1 MAFIIKEIK
10 RIEKI
15 LQVNSD
21 EAMNMQEAINLV
33 TNKNNSCRVIEIN
46 NYVDYKPI
54 SESDES
60 NE

>member
-21 EAMNMQEAINLV
+21 EAKNMQEAVKLV
-33 TNKNNSCRVIEIN
+33 TNKNNSCRVIEIY
-46 NYVDYKPI
+46 NYVYYKPI
-54 SESDES
+54 SESNKS